1 MTFLKVVSVLF
12 ALSRSRNLETRVFSS
27 PAVTS
32 TSDTTQKYNGLLS
45 WLQTQNAEITNKIRI
60 EESSRGGGYGAVVTE
75 DVSEDELLFSIPRTA
90 CVTMQNVL
98 EDAKCGKAF
107 QALIQ
112 KAGPGGNTV
121 CMAGFLAKEYLMLQE
136 DLKKGKQDSSC
147 FGPYLATLPWQR
159 GVNNQEHTL
168 YWSDEDVETFLKGSL
183 CYNEA
188 TELRQEVDLATQ
200 VLEGI
205 VGPSIREYR
214 GEKVESKSEFSWP
227 WERNKEQP
235 DLEPVQGF
243 KGAVT
248 GAFVTILTRSFQD
261 GDDDGEKLVPM
272 LDMLQHSDDPNI
284 RHVMRSMDGT
294 VEVRARRDLIAG
306 DELLNQYRS
315 EEEETMPYNRFFT
328 RYGFVPGI
336 NEPMQDVL
344 RDRSPIFFSQKVE
357 V

>member
-1 MTFLKVVSVLF
+1 MVTFVKVASALF
-12 ALSRSRNLETRVFSS
+12 ALAPSRNLETCVFSS

-32 TSDTTQKYNGLLS
+32 IDTTQEYDGLLS

-75 DVSEDELLFSIPRTA
+75 DVSDDELLFSIPRNA

-98 EDAKCGKAF
+98 GDPECGEAF

-121 CMAGFLAKEYLMLQE
+121 CMAGFLAKEYLIMQ
-136 DLKKGKQDSSC
+136 DDRKKGKQDSSC
-147 FGPYLATLPWQR
+147 FEPYLATLPWQR

-168 YWSDEDVETFLKGSL
+168 YWSDEDIETFLKGSL
-183 CYNEA
+183 CYKEA
-188 TELRQEVDLATQ
+188 TELRQEVDLATR
-200 VLEGI
+200 VLEGL

-227 WERNKEQP
+227 WERKEQP
-235 DLEPVQGF
+235 DLGPVEGF
-243 KGAVT
+243 KEAVT

-272 LDMLQHSDDPNI
+272 LDMLQHSDEPNI
-284 RHVMRSMDGT
+284 RHVMRRMDGT
-294 VEVRARRDLIAG
+294 VEVQARRDLNAG
-306 DELLNQYRS
+306 EEVLNQYRS

-336 NEPMQDVL
+336 DEPMQNLL
-344 RDRSPIFFSQKVE
+344 RDKSSIFFSQKAE